1 MNALLIILGLL
12 LLLFIFWQAPRQESL
27 ATAFSTTHKT
37 KAERWLTKITFGL
50 FIVICVALLVI
61 KYL

>member
-1 MNALLIILGLL
+1 MNALLIVLGLL

-37 KAERWLTKITFGL
+37 RAEKWLTKITFTL
-50 FIVICVALLVI
+50 FIIICIILLVI

>member
-1 MNALLIILGLL
+1 MNILLIVLGLL

-37 KAERWLTKITFGL
+37 KAEKWLTKITFTL
-50 FIVICVALLVI
+50 FIIICITLLAI